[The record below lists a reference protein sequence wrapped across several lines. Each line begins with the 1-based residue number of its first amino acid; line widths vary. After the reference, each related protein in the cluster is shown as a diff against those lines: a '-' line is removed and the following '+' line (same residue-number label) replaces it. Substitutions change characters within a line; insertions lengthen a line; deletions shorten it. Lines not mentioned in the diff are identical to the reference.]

1 MTEMDFEKFVKPLE
15 NSLRH
20 WKESQVKKKETKKRK
35 DAEKNEKEAESDR

>member
-1 MTEMDFEKFVKPLE
+1 MDFEKFVKPLE

-20 WKESQVKKKETKKRK
+20 WKESQVKKKETAAKKRK